1 MLNYNPDNRISDSVF
16 LAMPL
21 LTLRDFCSHEEEIR
35 KSRFLARAAPVASLK
50 AAAAFL
56 HCVARTPASHHAWA
70 YRIGDEYRFND
81 AGEPTGTAGK
91 PILQAI
97 AGQQCDRIMVVV
109 TRWFGGIELG
119 TGGLVRAYGGCAAA
133 CLRNAIL
140 VPLIDMVAARCA
152 CGFSEL
158 PLIKARLLE
167 QDVSIEKESFD
178 GQGAV
183 LDLSIPADRLDDVS
197 AMLSN
202 ISRGRTVLV
211 IRN

>member
-1 MLNYNPDNRISDSVF
+1 
-16 LAMPL
+16 MPL
-21 LTLRDFCSHEEEIR
+21 LTLSGFCSHEEEIR
-35 KSRFLARAAPVASLK
+35 KSRFLARAAPVANVQ

-56 HCVARTPASHHAWA
+56 RDAARTPASHHAWA
-70 YRIGDEYRFND
+70 YQIGNEYRFND

-97 AGQQCDRIMVVV
+97 TGQQCDRVMVVV

-133 CLRNAIL
+133 CLRNATL

-167 QDVSIEKESFD
+167 QQVTIESESFG

-183 LDLSIPADRLDDVS
+183 LDLSIPADRFEDVE
-197 AMLSN
+197 AMIAN
-202 ISRGRTVLV
+202 ISRGKIALTR
-211 IRN
+211 RD